1 MTQPKS
7 RSDEMGMS
15 VMRAD
20 TGVSLEIA
28 YPLPSPCQAGM

>member
-1 MTQPKS
+1 MTQFKS

-15 VMRAD
+15 CMRAD
-20 TGVSLEIA
+20 TGFSLKIA